1 PRERK
6 EIKKNASKQSR
17 IASGGWSVGVTTGKG
32 GLEEGGGV
40 EAAHGCAV
48 SRVSFPLS
56 LFRTL
61 LLAMPSLLVLAGI
74 MEKNGGYGGDLAVSG
89 FGSEGLHVPPDE
101 EEEDSRALRVAL
113 GQLSLLGLGEAED
126 GSGGAPATG
135 PQDRSNNNN
144 HHNNSIGG
152 GNGVDTGLLPGKNKL
167 CVLYE
172 GPSSETTGRGSN
184 ITECV
189 PVPSSEHVAE
199 IVGRQGCKIKAL
211 RAKTNTYIKTPV
223 RGEEPVFLITG
234 RKEDVALARREIISA
249 AEHFSMLRASRN
261 KLGAAFN
268 GSPPAPLPGQTTI
281 QVRVPYR
288 VVGLVVGPKGSTIK
302 RIQQQTC
309 TYIVTPSRDR
319 DPVFEITGS
328 PGNAERAREEIESH
342 IAFRTG
348 GLHDLN
354 NENDCLGGTEGG
366 NGGGLEGRLP
376 PAWGGGGEPGAQRKP
391 LTSSYR
397 QNFSDA
403 LVSGGGG
410 GGGVGIY
417 SKSEFPAG
425 GQKPCSYMGLEGTPC
440 WGEPDYPKQAAYYA
454 QQRSKS
460 FGGLPL
466 PLTRLS
472 PGLPE
477 SCGTGNGNGVPHAQA
492 RRAHSEPISAS
503 VGGFPG
509 RLPGTVPP
517 PGPADSPPVSSREC
531 MTCFESKVTAA
542 LVPCGHNLFCM
553 ECAIRICELNHPECP
568 VCHALVTQAI
578 RIFS

>member
-1 PRERK
+1 
-6 EIKKNASKQSR
+6 
-17 IASGGWSVGVTTGKG
+17 
-32 GLEEGGGV
+32 
-40 EAAHGCAV
+40 
-48 SRVSFPLS
+48 
-56 LFRTL
+56 
-61 LLAMPSLLVLAGI
+61 MPSLLVLAGI
-74 MEKNGGYGGDLAVSG
+74 MEKNGGYGGDLAGSG
-89 FGSEGLHVPPDE
+89 FGSEGLLVPPDE
-101 EEEDSRALRVAL
+101 EEDDSRALRVAL

-126 GSGGAPATG
+126 GGGAPTTG
-135 PQDRSNNNN
+135 TLDRSNNNN
-144 HHNNSIGG
+144 NHHHNNHTNSVGG
-152 GNGVDTGLLPGKNKL
+152 GGETGLLPGKSKL
-167 CVLYE
+167 CVLYD
-172 GPSSETTGRGSN
+172 GSSAETKGRGCN

-261 KLGAAFN
+261 KLGVSFS
-268 GSPPAPLPGQTTI
+268 GSAPAPLPGQTTI

-328 PGNAERAREEIESH
+328 PGNAERAREEIEAH

-354 NENDCLGGTEGG
+354 NENDCLGPEVG
-366 NGGGLEGRLP
+366 NGGGLESRLQQV
-376 PAWGGGGEPGAQRKP
+376 WGLQAGPRKP

-397 QNFSDA
+397 QNFPDG
-403 LVSGGGG
+403 VVGGGDGGGG
-410 GGGVGIY
+410 GGAIY
-417 SKSEFPAG
+417 GKGDFPNASE
-425 GQKPCSYMGLEGTPC
+425 KPCSYFGSEGTQC
-440 WGEPDYPKQAAYYA
+440 WGDPDYPKQVAFYA

-466 PLTRLS
+466 PLSRLS
-472 PGLPE
+472 PGLGEP
-477 SCGTGNGNGVPHAQA
+477 CGAPGSAPSPHSQA

-503 VGGFPG
+503 AAFPG
-509 RLPGTVPP
+509 RLPV
-517 PGPADSPPVSSREC
+517 ADSPPAAARDC

-553 ECAIRICELNHPECP
+553 ECAIRICELSHPECP
-568 VCHALVTQAI
+568 VCHTLVTQAI

>member
-1 PRERK
+1 MGGSSAER
-6 EIKKNASKQSR
+6 
-17 IASGGWSVGVTTGKG
+17 
-32 GLEEGGGV
+32 EEGV
-40 EAAHGCAV
+40 RRRRRRRRLGCCF
-48 SRVSFPLS
+48 SS
-56 LFRTL
+56 LFPPVFVSHTL

-74 MEKNGGYGGDLAVSG
+74 MEKNGGYAGDLAGSG
-89 FGSEGLHVPPDE
+89 FGGEGLLVPPDE
-101 EEEDSRALRVAL
+101 EEDDSRALRVAL
-113 GQLSLLGLGEAED
+113 GQLSLLGLGEGED
-126 GSGGAPATG
+126 GGGGAPTPG
-135 PQDRSNNNN
+135 GGGGVQDRSNNNN
-144 HHNNSIGG
+144 NNHLHNHANSVGSVGG
-152 GNGVDTGLLPGKNKL
+152 GGDAAILQGKSKL
-167 CVLYE
+167 CALYE
-172 GPSSETTGRGSN
+172 SSSSETKGRGCN

-261 KLGAAFN
+261 KLGVSFS
-268 GSPPAPLPGQTTI
+268 GSPPTPLPGQTTI

-328 PGNAERAREEIESH
+328 PSNAERAREEIEAH

-348 GLHDLN
+348 GLHDHN
-354 NENDCLGGTEGG
+354 NENDCLGPNGG
-366 NGGGLEGRLP
+366 SSPAGSTGGLESRLQQV
-376 PAWGGGGEPGAQRKP
+376 WGLQGGQRKP

-397 QNFSDA
+397 QNFSDTI
-403 LVSGGGG
+403 VGGGSGGGEG
-410 GGGVGIY
+410 GGIY
-417 SKSEFPAG
+417 NKGNYSSSGE
-425 GQKPCSYMGLEGTPC
+425 KPCSYFGSEGTQG
-440 WGEPDYPKQAAYYA
+440 WGDPDYPKQVSFYT

-472 PGLPE
+472 PGLAEP
-477 SCGTGNGNGVPHAQA
+477 CGGGTANNSSVTSIVSGSPHAQA
-492 RRAHSEPISAS
+492 RRAHSEPTSA
-503 VGGFPG
+503 GEGFPG
-509 RLPGTVPP
+509 RLPVP
-517 PGPADSPPVSSREC
+517 DSPPATVRDC

-568 VCHALVTQAI
+568 MCHTQVTQAI

>member
-1 PRERK
+1 
-6 EIKKNASKQSR
+6 
-17 IASGGWSVGVTTGKG
+17 
-32 GLEEGGGV
+32 
-40 EAAHGCAV
+40 
-48 SRVSFPLS
+48 
-56 LFRTL
+56 
-61 LLAMPSLLVLAGI
+61 MPSLLVLAGI
-74 MEKNGGYGGDLAVSG
+74 MEKNGGFAGDMAASSGSGSG
-89 FGSEGLHVPPDE
+89 FGGGGGGDAMLVPPDDE
-101 EEEDSRALRVAL
+101 EEDDSRALRVAL
-113 GQLSLLGLGEAED
+113 GQLSLLGLGGGEGED
-126 GSGGAPATG
+126 GTGVGGGTGVGAPLTAG
-135 PQDRSNNNN
+135 VQDRSNNNN
-144 HHNNSIGG
+144 NHHNHQNHNHGG
-152 GNGVDTGLLPGKNKL
+152 DSAVLQGKSKL
-167 CVLYE
+167 CALYE
-172 GPSSETTGRGSN
+172 GETKGRGCN

-261 KLGAAFN
+261 KLGVSFS
-268 GSPPAPLPGQTTI
+268 GSPPTPLPGQTTI

-328 PGNAERAREEIESH
+328 PSNAERAREEIEAH

-348 GLHDLN
+348 GLHDHN
-354 NENDCLGGTEGG
+354 NENDCLGPNGG
-366 NGGGLEGRLP
+366 GGSPVGGGGGGGLESRLQQV
-376 PAWGGGGEPGAQRKP
+376 WGLQGGQRKP

-403 LVSGGGG
+403 MVGGGG
-410 GGGVGIY
+410 SGSEGVGIY
-417 SKSEFPAG
+417 SKGNYGSSGE
-425 GQKPCSYMGLEGTPC
+425 KTCSYFGSEGGGS
-440 WGEPDYPKQAAYYA
+440 WGDPDYPKQVAFYA

-472 PGLPE
+472 PGLTE
-477 SCGTGNGNGVPHAQA
+477 SCGVSVSVGTAGSSAVSGSPHAQA
-492 RRAHSEPISAS
+492 RRAHSEPTSA
-503 VGGFPG
+503 GDGFPG
-509 RLPGTVPP
+509 RLPVP
-517 PGPADSPPVSSREC
+517 DSPPATVRDC

-553 ECAIRICELNHPECP
+553 ECAIRICELSHPECP
-568 VCHALVTQAI
+568 VCHTQVTQAI

>member
-1 PRERK
+1 
-6 EIKKNASKQSR
+6 
-17 IASGGWSVGVTTGKG
+17 
-32 GLEEGGGV
+32 
-40 EAAHGCAV
+40 
-48 SRVSFPLS
+48 
-56 LFRTL
+56 
-61 LLAMPSLLVLAGI
+61 MPSLLVLAGI
-74 MEKNGGYGGDLAVSG
+74 MEKNGGYGGALAGSG
-89 FGSEGLHVPPDE
+89 FGTEGLLAPPDE

-126 GSGGAPATG
+126 GGGGGGGGGNSGNGA
-135 PQDRSNNNN
+135 QDRSNNNA
-144 HHNNSIGG
+144 HQHPSGG
-152 GNGVDTGLLPGKNKL
+152 GGGGDTVLLQGKNKL

-172 GPSSETTGRGSN
+172 GAR
-184 ITECV
+184 
-189 PVPSSEHVAE
+189 
-199 IVGRQGCKIKAL
+199 CKIKAL

-261 KLGAAFN
+261 KLGVTFT
-268 GSPPAPLPGQTTI
+268 GSPPSMPGQTTI

-328 PGNAERAREEIESH
+328 PGNAERAREEIEAH

-354 NENDCLGGTEGG
+354 NENDCLLGQTAESGMLENRLHQVWGLQGT
-366 NGGGLEGRLP
+366 
-376 PAWGGGGEPGAQRKP
+376 RKP
-391 LTSSYR
+391 LSSSYR
-397 QNFSDA
+397 QNSSLEDPLSA
-403 LVSGGGG
+403 
-410 GGGVGIY
+410 IY
-417 SKSEFPAG
+417 GKTIGDHHDFGNE
-425 GQKPCSYMGLEGTPC
+425 KPCSYFTSTADSVGTHC
-440 WGEPDYPKQAAYYA
+440 WGDPEYGKPVAFYA

-460 FGGLPL
+460 FGGLSL
-466 PLTRLS
+466 PLARLS
-472 PGLPE
+472 PSLQDPSSTSALGH
-477 SCGTGNGNGVPHAQA
+477 SQA

-503 VGGFPG
+503 VFPSRISLG
-509 RLPGTVPP
+509 QGLAAP
-517 PGPADSPPVSSREC
+517 DSSPSTRDC

-553 ECAIRICELNHPECP
+553 ECAIRICEVAHPECP
-568 VCHALVTQAI
+568 VCHTLVTQAI

>member
-1 PRERK
+1 
-6 EIKKNASKQSR
+6 
-17 IASGGWSVGVTTGKG
+17 
-32 GLEEGGGV
+32 
-40 EAAHGCAV
+40 
-48 SRVSFPLS
+48 
-56 LFRTL
+56 
-61 LLAMPSLLVLAGI
+61 MPSLLVLAGI
-74 MEKNGGYGGDLAVSG
+74 MEKNGGYAGDLAGSG
-89 FGSEGLHVPPDE
+89 FGGEALLVPPDDDE
-101 EEEDSRALRVAL
+101 DDSRALRVAL
-113 GQLSLLGLGEAED
+113 GQLSLLGLGEGED
-126 GSGGAPATG
+126 GGGGGGGVPTAG
-135 PQDRSNNNN
+135 VQDRSNNNN
-144 HHNNSIGG
+144 NNQQQQQQHGG
-152 GNGVDTGLLPGKNKL
+152 DAAILAGKSKL
-167 CVLYE
+167 CALYSE
-172 GPSSETTGRGSN
+172 SSSGEPKGRGCN

-261 KLGAAFN
+261 KLGVSFS
-268 GSPPAPLPGQTTI
+268 GSPPTPLPGQTTI

-328 PGNAERAREEIESH
+328 PSNAERAREEIEAH

-348 GLHDLN
+348 GLHEHN
-354 NENDCLGGTEGG
+354 NENDCLGPHSPVG
-366 NGGGLEGRLP
+366 GGGLESRLQQV
-376 PAWGGGGEPGAQRKP
+376 WGLQGGQRKP
-391 LTSSYR
+391 LSSSYR

-403 LVSGGGG
+403 MVEGGG
-410 GGGVGIY
+410 IY
-417 SKSEFPAG
+417 NKGNFSSSGE
-425 GQKPCSYMGLEGTPC
+425 KPCSFFGSEGTQS
-440 WGEPDYPKQAAYYA
+440 WGDPDYPKQMAFYA

-472 PGLPE
+472 PGLPD
-477 SCGTGNGNGVPHAQA
+477 SNTNCVVSGSPHAQA
-492 RRAHSEPISAS
+492 RRAHSEPTSAGE
-503 VGGFPG
+503 GGFPG
-509 RLPGTVPP
+509 RLPVP
-517 PGPADSPPVSSREC
+517 DSPPATMRDC

-553 ECAIRICELNHPECP
+553 ECAIRICELKHPECP
-568 VCHALVTQAI
+568 VCHTRVTQAI

>member
-1 PRERK
+1 
-6 EIKKNASKQSR
+6 
-17 IASGGWSVGVTTGKG
+17 
-32 GLEEGGGV
+32 
-40 EAAHGCAV
+40 
-48 SRVSFPLS
+48 
-56 LFRTL
+56 
-61 LLAMPSLLVLAGI
+61 MPSLLVLAGI
-74 MEKNGGYGGDLAVSG
+74 MEKTGGYGGDLSG
-89 FGSEGLHVPPDE
+89 FGGDALLGPPDLE

-113 GQLSLLGLGEAED
+113 GQLSLLGLGEGED
-126 GSGGAPATG
+126 GTGAPTPG
-135 PQDRSNNNN
+135 TVQDRSNNNN
-144 HHNNSIGG
+144 NNHHNNHNHNHHLSTGTGTGG
-152 GNGVDTGLLPGKNKL
+152 GGGDAAILQGKSKL
-167 CVLYE
+167 CSLYE
-172 GPSSETTGRGSN
+172 SSSEGKGRGCN

-261 KLGAAFN
+261 KLGVSFS
-268 GSPPAPLPGQTTI
+268 GSPPTPLPGQTTI

-328 PGNAERAREEIESH
+328 PSNAERAREEIEAH

-348 GLHDLN
+348 GLHDHN
-354 NENDCLGGTEGG
+354 NENDCLGP
-366 NGGGLEGRLP
+366 NGGGSPAGSSSGSLESRLQQV
-376 PAWGGGGEPGAQRKP
+376 WGLQGQRKP

-397 QNFSDA
+397 QNFSDTM
-403 LVSGGGG
+403 V
-410 GGGVGIY
+410 GGVGSDGIY
-417 SKSEFPAG
+417 NKSSFSSSG
-425 GQKPCSYMGLEGTPC
+425 DKPCSYFGSEGTQG
-440 WGEPDYPKQAAYYA
+440 WGDPDYPKQVAFYA

-472 PGLPE
+472 PGLSD
-477 SCGTGNGNGVPHAQA
+477 SCGNNNNSSSVGSMVGGSPHAQA
-492 RRAHSEPISAS
+492 RRAHSEPSSATD
-503 VGGFPG
+503 GFLG
-509 RLPGTVPP
+509 RLPVP
-517 PGPADSPPVSSREC
+517 DSPPAIVRDC

-553 ECAIRICELNHPECP
+553 ECAIRICELSHPECP
-568 VCHALVTQAI
+568 VCHTQVTQAI

>member
-1 PRERK
+1 
-6 EIKKNASKQSR
+6 
-17 IASGGWSVGVTTGKG
+17 
-32 GLEEGGGV
+32 
-40 EAAHGCAV
+40 
-48 SRVSFPLS
+48 
-56 LFRTL
+56 
-61 LLAMPSLLVLAGI
+61 MPSLLVLAGI
-74 MEKNGGYGGDLAVSG
+74 MEKNGGYGGDLAGSG
-89 FGSEGLHVPPDE
+89 FGSEGLLVPTE
-101 EEEDSRALRVAL
+101 EEEDDSRALRVAL
-113 GQLSLLGLGEAED
+113 GQLSLLGLGEGED
-126 GSGGAPATG
+126 RAPAG
-135 PQDRSNNNN
+135 GGGGGGGVQDRSNDN
-144 HHNNSIGG
+144 HHNHIQADPGM
-152 GNGVDTGLLPGKNKL
+152 LQGKNKL
-167 CVLYE
+167 CALYE
-172 GPSSETTGRGSN
+172 SSPTETKGRGCN

-261 KLGAAFN
+261 KLGVSFS

-328 PGNAERAREEIESH
+328 PGNAERAKEEIEAH

-348 GLHDLN
+348 GLHDHN
-354 NENDCLGGTEGG
+354 NENDCLGPDSG
-366 NGGGLEGRLP
+366 NGGLESRLQQVWGLQ
-376 PAWGGGGEPGAQRKP
+376 GAPRKP
-391 LTSSYR
+391 LASSYR
-397 QNFSDA
+397 QNFSD
-403 LVSGGGG
+403 VMVGSSGGGG
-410 GGGVGIY
+410 GGIY
-417 SKSEFPAG
+417 SKGDFTNHG
-425 GQKPCSYMGLEGTPC
+425 NGDKPSSYFGSEGTQS
-440 WGEPDYPKQAAYYA
+440 WGDPDYPKQVAYYT

-477 SCGTGNGNGVPHAQA
+477 PCGTGNSNAVVSPHAQA
-492 RRAHSEPISAS
+492 RRAHSEPTTITAA
-503 VGGFPG
+503 FTG
-509 RLPGTVPP
+509 RLPVP
-517 PGPADSPPVSSREC
+517 DSPPAIAREC

-568 VCHALVTQAI
+568 VCHTLVTQAI

>member
-1 PRERK
+1 
-6 EIKKNASKQSR
+6 
-17 IASGGWSVGVTTGKG
+17 
-32 GLEEGGGV
+32 
-40 EAAHGCAV
+40 
-48 SRVSFPLS
+48 
-56 LFRTL
+56 
-61 LLAMPSLLVLAGI
+61 MPSLLVLAGI
-74 MEKNGGYGGDLAVSG
+74 MEKNGELAVSG

-101 EEEDSRALRVAL
+101 EEDDSRALRVAL

-126 GSGGAPATG
+126 GGGGSPATG
-135 PQDRSNNNN
+135 SQDRSNNNN
-144 HHNNSIGG
+144 HHSSSSIGG
-152 GNGVDTGLLPGKNKL
+152 GSAGDTGLLTGKNKL

-172 GPSSETTGRGSN
+172 AATSETKGRGSN

-211 RAKTNTYIKTPV
+211 RAKTNTYIKTP
-223 RGEEPVFLITG
+223 
-234 RKEDVALARREIISA
+234 
-249 AEHFSMLRASRN
+249 
-261 KLGAAFN
+261 LGGSFN

-354 NENDCLGGTEGG
+354 NENDCLGSEAGGERRDGGAAAAAGGRWGRRRREEEEGG
-366 NGGGLEGRLP
+366 
-376 PAWGGGGEPGAQRKP
+376 A
-391 LTSSYR
+391 
-397 QNFSDA
+397 
-403 LVSGGGG
+403 
-410 GGGVGIY
+410 GIY
-417 SKSEFPAG
+417 GKSDYPSA
-425 GQKPCSYMGLEGTPC
+425 GQKTCSYIGLDGAPC
-440 WGEPDYPKQAAYYA
+440 WGGDQQADYAKQAPAYYP

-466 PLTRLS
+466 PLAPALAPAWAS
-472 PGLPE
+472 PAARPRPPHG
-477 SCGTGNGNGVPHAQA
+477 HAQA
-492 RRAHSEPISAS
+492 RRAHSEPIAAS
-503 VGGFPG
+503 MGFPG
-509 RLPGTVPP
+509 RLARPVPG
-517 PGPADSPPVSSREC
+517 DSPPAASREC

-553 ECAIRICELNHPECP
+553 ECAIRVCQLGQPECP
-568 VCHALVTQAI
+568 FCQAPVTQAI

>member
-1 PRERK
+1 
-6 EIKKNASKQSR
+6 
-17 IASGGWSVGVTTGKG
+17 
-32 GLEEGGGV
+32 
-40 EAAHGCAV
+40 
-48 SRVSFPLS
+48 
-56 LFRTL
+56 
-61 LLAMPSLLVLAGI
+61 MPSLLVLAGI
-74 MEKNGGYGGDLAVSG
+74 MEKNGGYGGALAGSG
-89 FGSEGLHVPPDE
+89 FGTEGLLLPPDE
-101 EEEDSRALRVAL
+101 EEDDSRALRVAL
-113 GQLSLLGLGEAED
+113 GQLSLLGLGEPED
-126 GSGGAPATG
+126 GGGAPAAGVQAADRCSSGGSSSTTSHTG
-135 PQDRSNNNN
+135 N
-144 HHNNSIGG
+144 GG
-152 GNGVDTGLLPGKNKL
+152 GGGGDGGLLQPKNKL

-172 GPSSETTGRGSN
+172 SCAEAKGRGCN

-261 KLGAAFN
+261 KLGVSFS
-268 GSPPAPLPGQTTI
+268 GSPPALPGQTTI

-328 PGNAERAREEIESH
+328 PGNAERAREEIEAH

-354 NENDCLGGTEGG
+354 NENDCLAGEGG
-366 NGGGLEGRLP
+366 ALETRLQEVWGLQ
-376 PAWGGGGEPGAQRKP
+376 AHRKP
-391 LTSSYR
+391 LCSSYR
-397 QNFSDA
+397 QNSSLLDP
-403 LVSGGGG
+403 LPGGGG
-410 GGGVGIY
+410 FG
-417 SKSEFPAG
+417 KPDFPG
-425 GQKPCSYMGLEGTPC
+425 DKPSSYFGSDGTPC
-440 WGEPDYPKQAAYYA
+440 WGDPDYPKPAAFYA

-466 PLTRLS
+466 PLARLS
-472 PGLPE
+472 PGLQEP
-477 SCGTGNGNGVPHAQA
+477 GAPAPAHAQA

-503 VGGFPG
+503 AVFPS
-509 RLPGTVPP
+509 RLALP
-517 PGPADSPPVSSREC
+517 DSPPASRDC

-553 ECAIRICELNHPECP
+553 ECAIRICELAHPECP
-568 VCHALVTQAI
+568 VCHTLVTQAI

>member
-1 PRERK
+1 
-6 EIKKNASKQSR
+6 
-17 IASGGWSVGVTTGKG
+17 
-32 GLEEGGGV
+32 
-40 EAAHGCAV
+40 
-48 SRVSFPLS
+48 
-56 LFRTL
+56 
-61 LLAMPSLLVLAGI
+61 MPSLLVLAGI
-74 MEKNGGYGGDLAVSG
+74 MEKNGGYGGDLAGSGSG
-89 FGSEGLHVPPDE
+89 FGTEGLLVPPDE
-101 EEEDSRALRVAL
+101 EEDDSRALRVAL
-113 GQLSLLGLGEAED
+113 GQLSLLGLGEGED
-126 GSGGAPATG
+126 GGGGGAPTPG
-135 PQDRSNNNN
+135 GGGGGGGGGGVQDRSNNNN
-144 HHNNSIGG
+144 NHQNHQNHGG
-152 GNGVDTGLLPGKNKL
+152 GGDAAILQGKSKL
-167 CVLYE
+167 CALYD
-172 GPSSETTGRGSN
+172 SSSSGGESKGRGCN

-261 KLGAAFN
+261 KLGVSFS
-268 GSPPAPLPGQTTI
+268 GSPPTPLPGQTTI

-328 PGNAERAREEIESH
+328 PSNAERAREEIEAH

-348 GLHDLN
+348 GLHDHN
-354 NENDCLGGTEGG
+354 NENDCLGPNGG
-366 NGGGLEGRLP
+366 GSPVGGGGGGGLESRLQQV
-376 PAWGGGGEPGAQRKP
+376 WGLQGSQRKP

-403 LVSGGGG
+403 MVGS
-410 GGGVGIY
+410 GGGVGGGSDGGGIY
-417 SKSEFPAG
+417 NKG
-425 GQKPCSYMGLEGTPC
+425 GFSGSGDKPCSYFGSDGTQS
-440 WGEPDYPKQAAYYA
+440 WGDPDYPKQVAFYA

-477 SCGTGNGNGVPHAQA
+477 PCGGSGGGNTSSVTSIVPVAGSPHAQA
-492 RRAHSEPISAS
+492 RRAHSEPTSAPGE
-503 VGGFPG
+503 GGFPG
-509 RLPGTVPP
+509 RLPVP
-517 PGPADSPPVSSREC
+517 DSPPAGVRDC

-568 VCHALVTQAI
+568 VCHTQVTQAI

>member
-1 PRERK
+1 
-6 EIKKNASKQSR
+6 
-17 IASGGWSVGVTTGKG
+17 
-32 GLEEGGGV
+32 
-40 EAAHGCAV
+40 
-48 SRVSFPLS
+48 
-56 LFRTL
+56 
-61 LLAMPSLLVLAGI
+61 MPSLLVLAGI
-74 MEKNGGYGGDLAVSG
+74 MEKNGGYGGELAVSG

-101 EEEDSRALRVAL
+101 EEEESRALRVAL
-113 GQLSLLGLGEAED
+113 GQLSLLGLGEPED
-126 GSGGAPATG
+126 GGGGAPATG
-135 PQDRSNNNN
+135 SQDRSNNINN
-144 HHNNSIGG
+144 HHNTIGG
-152 GNGVDTGLLPGKNKL
+152 GSAGDTGLLPGKSKL
-167 CVLYE
+167 SVLYD
-172 GPSSETTGRGSN
+172 GPPSDTKGRGSN

-261 KLGAAFN
+261 KLGASFN
-268 GSPPAPLPGQTTI
+268 GSPPTPLPGQTTI

-354 NENDCLGGTEGG
+354 NENDCLGTEGG
-366 NGGGLEGRLP
+366 NGGLEGRLP
-376 PAWGGGGEPGAQRKP
+376 QVWGGEPGGQRKP
-391 LTSSYR
+391 LASSYR

-410 GGGVGIY
+410 GGGGVGVY
-417 SKSEFPAG
+417 SKSDFPTA
-425 GQKPCSYMGLEGTPC
+425 GQKACPYIGSEGTPC
-440 WGEPDYPKQAAYYA
+440 WGDPDYPKQAAYYA

-466 PLTRLS
+466 SLTRLS

-477 SCGTGNGNGVPHAQA
+477 PCPTATPGVPPHAQA

-503 VGGFPG
+503 MGFPG
-509 RLPGTVPP
+509 RLPVP
-517 PGPADSPPVSSREC
+517 DSPPAATRDC
-531 MTCFESKVTAA
+531 MSCFESKVTAA

-553 ECAIRICELNHPECP
+553 ECAIRICELSQPECP
-568 VCHALVTQAI
+568 VCHTLVTQAI

>member
-1 PRERK
+1 
-6 EIKKNASKQSR
+6 
-17 IASGGWSVGVTTGKG
+17 
-32 GLEEGGGV
+32 
-40 EAAHGCAV
+40 
-48 SRVSFPLS
+48 
-56 LFRTL
+56 
-61 LLAMPSLLVLAGI
+61 MPSLLLLAGI
-74 MEKNGGYGGDLAVSG
+74 MEKNGGFAAGDA
-89 FGSEGLHVPPDE
+89 LHVPPEEEDE
-101 EEEDSRALRVAL
+101 EESRALRVAL
-113 GQLSLLGLGEAED
+113 GQLSLLGLGGDGED
-126 GSGGAPATG
+126 SSGGVNN
-135 PQDRSNNNN
+135 NNNN
-144 HHNNSIGG
+144 HHHHQQHKAASSAADTPAKAPPRGG
-152 GNGVDTGLLPGKNKL
+152 V
-167 CVLYE
+167 
-172 GPSSETTGRGSN
+172 N

-261 KLGAAFN
+261 KLGLSFS

-328 PGNAERAREEIESH
+328 PGNAERAREEIEAH

-348 GLHDLN
+348 GLHEHN
-354 NENDCLGGTEGG
+354 NENDCLGSSGPPSSGG
-366 NGGGLEGRLP
+366 ALESRLQQV
-376 PAWGGGGEPGAQRKP
+376 WGVQGAQRKP
-391 LTSSYR
+391 LSSYR
-397 QNFSDA
+397 QNEPATSA
-403 LVSGGGG
+403 
-410 GGGVGIY
+410 Y
-417 SKSEFPAG
+417 RQNEPAAG
-425 GQKPCSYMGLEGTPC
+425 GDFPKDKPFFDAEQSWDSDFKHAFYT
-440 WGEPDYPKQAAYYA
+440 

-460 FGGLPL
+460 FAGLAL

-472 PGLPE
+472 PGLPD
-477 SCGTGNGNGVPHAQA
+477 SLAPASGPAHA
-492 RRAHSEPISAS
+492 RRAHSEPS
-503 VGGFPG
+503 GGEGFPG
-509 RLPGTVPP
+509 RLPLP
-517 PGPADSPPVSSREC
+517 DSPPGAVRDC

-553 ECAIRICELNHPECP
+553 ECAIRICERQAPECP
-568 VCHALVTQAI
+568 MCHSAVTQAI

>member
-1 PRERK
+1 
-6 EIKKNASKQSR
+6 
-17 IASGGWSVGVTTGKG
+17 
-32 GLEEGGGV
+32 
-40 EAAHGCAV
+40 
-48 SRVSFPLS
+48 
-56 LFRTL
+56 
-61 LLAMPSLLVLAGI
+61 MPSLLVLAGI
-74 MEKNGGYGGDLAVSG
+74 MEKNGELAVSG
-89 FGSEGLHVPPDE
+89 FGNEGLHVPPDE
-101 EEEDSRALRVAL
+101 EEDDSRALRVAL

-126 GSGGAPATG
+126 GGGSPATG
-135 PQDRSNNNN
+135 SQDRSNNN
-144 HHNNSIGG
+144 HHGTGSSIGG
-152 GNGVDTGLLPGKNKL
+152 GSAGDAGLLTGKNKL

-172 GPSSETTGRGSN
+172 APASETKGRGSN

-261 KLGAAFN
+261 KLGGSFN

-348 GLHDLN
+348 GGLHDLN
-354 NENDCLGGTEGG
+354 NENDCLGSEG
-366 NGGGLEGRLP
+366 EGRV
-376 PAWGGGGEPGAQRKP
+376 AQVWGGGGDAGVAQRKP
-391 LTSSYR
+391 LASSYR

-410 GGGVGIY
+410 GGGIY
-417 SKSEFPAG
+417 SKSDFPSVSQKASYIGMDVAPSWG
-425 GQKPCSYMGLEGTPC
+425 GDQQ
-440 WGEPDYPKQAAYYA
+440 PDYPKQAPAYYP

-466 PLTRLS
+466 PLARLS
-472 PGLPE
+472 PGLGEP
-477 SCGTGNGNGVPHAQA
+477 CPTAPPPGHAQA
-492 RRAHSEPISAS
+492 RRAHSEPIAAS
-503 VGGFPG
+503 MVGFPG
-509 RLPGTVPP
+509 RLAGVGAVPGS
-517 PGPADSPPVSSREC
+517 AESPPASSREC

-553 ECAIRICELNHPECP
+553 ECAIRICELGQPECP
-568 VCHALVTQAI
+568 FCHTPVTQAI

>member
-1 PRERK
+1 
-6 EIKKNASKQSR
+6 
-17 IASGGWSVGVTTGKG
+17 
-32 GLEEGGGV
+32 
-40 EAAHGCAV
+40 
-48 SRVSFPLS
+48 
-56 LFRTL
+56 
-61 LLAMPSLLVLAGI
+61 MPSLLVLAGI
-74 MEKNGGYGGDLAVSG
+74 MEKNGGYGGDLAGSG
-89 FGSEGLHVPPDE
+89 FGSEGLLVPPE
-101 EEEDSRALRVAL
+101 EEEDDSRALRVAL
-113 GQLSLLGLGEAED
+113 GQLSLLGLGEGED
-126 GSGGAPATG
+126 GAPAG
-135 PQDRSNNNN
+135 GGGGGVQDRSNNN
-144 HHNNSIGG
+144 HHNHIPSESGM
-152 GNGVDTGLLPGKNKL
+152 LQGKNKL
-167 CVLYE
+167 CALYE
-172 GPSSETTGRGSN
+172 SSPTETKGRGCN

-261 KLGAAFN
+261 KLGVSFS

-328 PGNAERAREEIESH
+328 PGNAERAREEIEAH

-348 GLHDLN
+348 GLHDHN
-354 NENDCLGGTEGG
+354 NENDCLGPDSG
-366 NGGGLEGRLP
+366 NGGLESRLQQVWGLQ
-376 PAWGGGGEPGAQRKP
+376 GAPRKP
-391 LTSSYR
+391 LASSYR
-397 QNFSDA
+397 QNFSDTM
-403 LVSGGGG
+403 VGSSGGGG
-410 GGGVGIY
+410 GGGGIY
-417 SKSEFPAG
+417 SKGDFTNHG
-425 GQKPCSYMGLEGTPC
+425 NGDKPCSYFGSEGTQS
-440 WGEPDYPKQAAYYA
+440 WGDPDYPKQVAYYA

-477 SCGTGNGNGVPHAQA
+477 PCGTNNSNAVGSPHAQA
-492 RRAHSEPISAS
+492 RRAHSEPTATT
-503 VGGFPG
+503 VTFTG
-509 RLPGTVPP
+509 RLPVP
-517 PGPADSPPVSSREC
+517 DSPPAVARDC

-568 VCHALVTQAI
+568 VCHTLVTQAI

>member
-1 PRERK
+1 
-6 EIKKNASKQSR
+6 
-17 IASGGWSVGVTTGKG
+17 
-32 GLEEGGGV
+32 
-40 EAAHGCAV
+40 
-48 SRVSFPLS
+48 
-56 LFRTL
+56 
-61 LLAMPSLLVLAGI
+61 MPSLLLLAGI
-74 MEKNGGYGGDLAVSG
+74 MEKNGGYGGDLAASG
-89 FGSEGLHVPPDE
+89 FGAEGLLAPPPDDD
-101 EEEDSRALRVAL
+101 EDESRALRVAL
-113 GQLSLLGLGEAED
+113 GQLSLLGLGEAEE
-126 GSGGAPATG
+126 GGGVVVQERGGVAGGGSSGSSGG
-135 PQDRSNNNN
+135 SNNNN
-144 HHNNSIGG
+144 NGGSVHQPGHGG
-152 GNGVDTGLLPGKNKL
+152 GGAGGGGGGGGDAGGILQGKSKL
-167 CVLYE
+167 CALYD
-172 GPSSETTGRGSN
+172 GSAGETKARGCN

-261 KLGAAFN
+261 KLGVSFN
-268 GSPPAPLPGQTTI
+268 GSPPTPLPGQTTI

-328 PGNAERAREEIESH
+328 PGNAERAREEIEAH

-348 GLHDLN
+348 GLHDHN
-354 NENDCLGGTEGG
+354 NENDCLGPESS
-366 NGGGLEGRLP
+366 NGGLESRLQQV
-376 PAWGGGGEPGAQRKP
+376 WGLQGGQRKP

-403 LVSGGGG
+403 MVGSSGGGG
-410 GGGVGIY
+410 GGGGGIY
-417 SKSEFPAG
+417 SKGDFPNPSNG
-425 GQKPCSYMGLEGTPC
+425 DKPCSYFGSEGSQS
-440 WGEPDYPKQAAYYA
+440 WGDPDYPKQVAYYV

-472 PGLPE
+472 PSLPE
-477 SCGTGNGNGVPHAQA
+477 PCGTGGGSTSVGSPHAQA
-492 RRAHSEPISAS
+492 RRAHSEPTSAS
-503 VGGFPG
+503 TPFAG
-509 RLPGTVPP
+509 RLPVP
-517 PGPADSPPVSSREC
+517 DSPPAVARDC

-568 VCHALVTQAI
+568 VCHTLVTQAI

>member
-1 PRERK
+1 M
-6 EIKKNASKQSR
+6 
-17 IASGGWSVGVTTGKG
+17 GGTTGKG
-32 GLEEGGGV
+32 ESEEGGAG
-40 EAAHGCAV
+40 EAALV
-48 SRVSFPLS
+48 LLLQSLS
-56 LFRTL
+56 LSLSHTL

-74 MEKNGGYGGDLAVSG
+74 MEKNGGYGADLAGSG
-89 FGSEGLHVPPDE
+89 FGSEGLLVPPDDDE
-101 EEEDSRALRVAL
+101 DDSRALRVAL
-113 GQLSLLGLGEAED
+113 GQLSLLGLGETED
-126 GSGGAPATG
+126 GGGAPASGT
-135 PQDRSNNNN
+135 QDRSNNNN
-144 HHNNSIGG
+144 NHHNNHINSVGG
-152 GNGVDTGLLPGKNKL
+152 GGGDNGLLQGKNKL
-167 CVLYE
+167 CALYD
-172 GPSSETTGRGSN
+172 GSTAETKGRGSN

-261 KLGAAFN
+261 KLGVSFSA
-268 GSPPAPLPGQTTI
+268 SPPTPLPGQTTI

-328 PGNAERAREEIESH
+328 PGNAERAREEIEAH

-354 NENDCLGGTEGG
+354 NENDCLGPDGSGG
-366 NGGGLEGRLP
+366 NGGLESRLQQVWGP
-376 PAWGGGGEPGAQRKP
+376 GGGQRKP

-397 QNFSDA
+397 QNFPDA
-403 LVSGGGG
+403 LGNGGGG
-410 GGGVGIY
+410 GMYG
-417 SKSEFPAG
+417 KSDFANPGE
-425 GQKPCSYMGLEGTPC
+425 KPCPFFASEEAQC
-440 WGEPDYPKQAAYYA
+440 WGDPDYPKQVAYYA

-472 PGLPE
+472 PSLPE
-477 SCGTGNGNGVPHAQA
+477 SCGGLSHAQA

-503 VGGFPG
+503 PAFSG
-509 RLPGTVPP
+509 RLPVP
-517 PGPADSPPVSSREC
+517 DSPPAAARDC

-553 ECAIRICELNHPECP
+553 ECAIRICELSHPECP
-568 VCHALVTQAI
+568 VCHTLVTQAI

>member
-1 PRERK
+1 
-6 EIKKNASKQSR
+6 
-17 IASGGWSVGVTTGKG
+17 
-32 GLEEGGGV
+32 
-40 EAAHGCAV
+40 
-48 SRVSFPLS
+48 
-56 LFRTL
+56 
-61 LLAMPSLLVLAGI
+61 MPSLLVLAGI
-74 MEKNGGYGGDLAVSG
+74 MEKNGGFAGDLAGSG
-89 FGSEGLHVPPDE
+89 FGGDGLLVPPDDE
-101 EEEDSRALRVAL
+101 EDDSRALRVAL
-113 GQLSLLGLGEAED
+113 GQLSLLGLGEGED
-126 GSGGAPATG
+126 GGGGGGGGGGAPTPG
-135 PQDRSNNNN
+135 GVQDRSNNNN
-144 HHNNSIGG
+144 NHHNHTNNGG
-152 GNGVDTGLLPGKNKL
+152 GGIGDAAILQGKSKL
-167 CVLYE
+167 CALYE
-172 GPSSETTGRGSN
+172 SASETKGRGCN

-261 KLGAAFN
+261 KLGVSFS
-268 GSPPAPLPGQTTI
+268 GSPPTPLPGQTTI

-328 PGNAERAREEIESH
+328 PSNAERAREEIEAH

-348 GLHDLN
+348 GLHDHN
-354 NENDCLGGTEGG
+354 NENDCLGP
-366 NGGGLEGRLP
+366 NGGGGSPVGCGGLESRLQQV
-376 PAWGGGGEPGAQRKP
+376 WGLQGGQRKP

-403 LVSGGGG
+403 MVVGGDGGGG
-410 GGGVGIY
+410 GGGIY
-417 SKSEFPAG
+417 SKSNFSGSGE
-425 GQKPCSYMGLEGTPC
+425 KPCSYFGSEGTAQS
-440 WGEPDYPKQAAYYA
+440 WGDPDYPKQVAFYA

-472 PGLPE
+472 PGLSE
-477 SCGTGNGNGVPHAQA
+477 SCGGGGGCNNNNNSSVGSIVSVCGGGSPHAQA
-492 RRAHSEPISAS
+492 RRAHSEPTSAGDGCFS
-503 VGGFPG
+503 G
-509 RLPGTVPP
+509 RLPVP
-517 PGPADSPPVSSREC
+517 DSPPMSARDC

-568 VCHALVTQAI
+568 VCHTQVTQAI